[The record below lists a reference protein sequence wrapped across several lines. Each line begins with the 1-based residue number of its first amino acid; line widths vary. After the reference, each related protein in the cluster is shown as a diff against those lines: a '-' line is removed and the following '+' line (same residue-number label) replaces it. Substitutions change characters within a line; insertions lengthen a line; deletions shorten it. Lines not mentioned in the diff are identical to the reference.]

1 MPIVHSETTR
11 GPTRYYDRIFIPRN
25 TVISAWEFL
34 RSNGARGHE
43 QLCFLAGRV
52 VGDDDLPSAQVT
64 SCVLPLTDSS
74 PGYVTLTSYSQTAIV
89 LDALERRGE
98 VPLMSLHTHGDGG
111 AFGCGPQHSSVDDHG
126 VALTP
131 ENGVFS
137 GILPYYA
144 QGSPFD
150 FARQLSLYERV
161 EGKWERLS
169 DASKERR
176 LVVHDD
182 VVRIVPATPER
193 RNGPVG

>member
-11 GPTRYYDRIFIPRN
+11 APTRYYDRIFIPRA

-52 VGDDDLPSAQVT
+52 VGDGDSLSAQVT
-64 SCVLPLTDSS
+64 SCVFPLTVSS
-74 PGYVTLTSYSQTAIV
+74 PGYVTLTSHCQTAVV
-89 LDALERRGE
+89 LDALELRHE

-111 AFGCGPQHSSVDDHG
+111 AWGCGPQHSSVDDHG

-150 FARQLSLYERV
+150 FVRQLSLYERV

-169 DASKERR
+169 DTSKERR

-182 VVRIVPATPER
+182 VVRIVPSPPVWR
-193 RNGPVG
+193 RGPGG

>member
-1 MPIVHSETTR
+1 MPIVHSETNR
-11 GPTRYYDRIFIPRN
+11 QPTRYYDRIFIPRN

-43 QLCFLAGRV
+43 QLCFLAGRA
-52 VGDDDLPSAQVT
+52 VGDDNLFSAQVT
-64 SCVLPLTDSS
+64 SCVQPLTDSS
-74 PGYVTLTSYSQTAIV
+74 AGYVTLTSYAQTAVV

-111 AFGCGPQHSSVDDHG
+111 AFGSGPQHSSVDDHG

-150 FARQLSLYERV
+150 FVRQLSLYERV

-169 DASKERR
+169 SSSKERR
-176 LVVHDD
+176 VVVHDD
-182 VVRIVPATPER
+182 VVRIVPSLPER
-193 RNGPVG
+193 RN